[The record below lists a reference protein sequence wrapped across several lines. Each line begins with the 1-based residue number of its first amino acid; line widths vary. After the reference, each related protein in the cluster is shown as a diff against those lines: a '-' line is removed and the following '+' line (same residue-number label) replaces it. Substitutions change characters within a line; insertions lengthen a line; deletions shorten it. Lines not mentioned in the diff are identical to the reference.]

1 MSEYHKPVML
11 EECLDGMNI
20 QPGGTYVDVTF
31 GGGGH
36 SKGIMGRLESGGR
49 LFAFDQDQDALNN
62 ELTEDGFQ
70 LIHQN
75 FRHLKNYLRVFGVR
89 QVDAVLAD
97 LGVSSYQFDKA
108 DRGFSIR
115 FEALLDMRM
124 DQESD
129 LTAVRILNEYE
140 ENHLAEVFKTYGELR
155 GSYRMAKAIVAARAE
170 SSVETMEQLK
180 KIVKPY
186 MPPRKE
192 NQFMAQ
198 LFQALRIE
206 VNDELNALKEML
218 EQAAEVLRPGG
229 RLVVM
234 SYHSLEDR
242 LVKNFI
248 NNGKFEGEAEKDFY
262 GNKLV
267 PLKKVSRKPITAN
280 EEELKVNTRSRSAK
294 LRIAEKLD
302 TKI

>member
-1 MSEYHKPVML
+1 ML
-11 EECLDGMNI
+11 QECLDGMNI
-20 QPGGTYVDVTF
+20 QSDGTYVDVTF

-36 SKGIMGRLESGGR
+36 SRGIMSRLGDGGR

-124 DQESD
+124 DQEND

-140 ENHLAEVFKTYGELR
+140 ENELAEIFKNYGELR
-155 GSYRMAKAIVAARAE
+155 GSYRVARAIVNARTT
-170 SSVETMEQLK
+170 SSVSTMEELK
-180 KIVKPY
+180 QIVKPF

-218 EQAAEVLRPGG
+218 EQAAEILRPGG

-248 NNGKFEGEAEKDFY
+248 NNGKFEGEVEKDFY

-267 PLKKVSRKPITAN
+267 PLKKVSRKPITATAA
-280 EEELKVNTRSRSAK
+280 ELQENTRSRSAK

-302 TKI
+302 LKLDE